1 MTTRDDAYDLIG
13 VGFGPSNLALA
24 VRLAQSDA
32 AGTLRTAFLE
42 RQHEFGWHRGMLL
55 DDSRMQISFLKDL
68 AMLRDPTSRFTFV
81 NYLFEQG
88 RLQDFVNLK
97 QFYPTRIEFHDYL
110 RWVARGFDDLVGYGE
125 DVASVQPVFDTRD
138 RRVVTHLRVRSTD
151 ASGRSRER
159 ATRALSVGI
168 GGTPA
173 VPAPF
178 AALASRRDPALVHSS
193 AYLSSIERV
202 VGDGSAR
209 KRVAVVGGGQS
220 AAEVFVDLTRRFAHV
235 DATLIM
241 RGPALRP
248 ADDSPFVNEIF
259 NPSFTDTVYAQSDDA
274 RRATLETFRS
284 TNYSVVDRPLI
295 ESIYELF
302 YLQRVRA
309 DARHRLLANAQID
322 SARRIDSS
330 LAARSDTAA
339 DTSGPIELLVRAGVD
354 GQRSVE
360 RFDGVVLATGYR
372 RDAHLKLLEGITDA
386 LGESP
391 AHCNVGRDYR
401 LQTGEHFQPRI
412 YLQGCCEDTHGLSD
426 TLLSVL
432 ACRADEIAASLL
444 QPIARNGK
452 HDAIRAQAHTG
463 ASDSREAFAL

>member
-1 MTTRDDAYDLIG
+1 MTKRDEAYDLIG

-24 VRLAQSDA
+24 VRLAQEERA
-32 AGTLRTAFLE
+32 TPLRTTFLE
-42 RQHEFGWHRGMLL
+42 RQPEFGWHRGMLL

-97 QFYPTRIEFHDYL
+97 QFYPTRVEFEDYL
-110 RWVARGFDDLVGYGE
+110 RWVARGFDHLVGYGE
-125 DVASVQPVFDTRD
+125 NVTSIEPILDPVD
-138 RRVVTHLRVRSTD
+138 RRVVTHLRVHSTD
-151 ASGRSRER
+151 ASGQAR
-159 ATRALSVGI
+159 ARNAHALSIGI
-168 GGTPA
+168 GGAPA

-178 AALASRRDPALVHSS
+178 ASLASRRDPALVHSS
-193 AYLSSIERV
+193 AYLSSIGRL
-202 VGDGSAR
+202 VGDGAVR
-209 KRVAVVGGGQS
+209 KRVAVIGGGQS
-220 AAEVFVDLTRRFAHV
+220 AAEVFVDLTRRFPHV

-241 RGPALRP
+241 RAPALRP

-259 NPSFTDTVYAQSDDA
+259 NPSFTDIVYAQPRDA
-274 RRATLETFRS
+274 RRATLDAFRS

-302 YLQRVRA
+302 YMQRVRG
-309 DARHRLLANAQID
+309 DARHRLIANASID

-330 LAARSDTAA
+330 ASA
-339 DTSGPIELLVRAGVD
+339 GGEIELLLRSAVD
-354 GQRSVE
+354 AERSVE
-360 RFDGVVLATGYR
+360 RFDAVVLATGYR
-372 RDAHLKLLEGITDA
+372 RDGHWALLEGLADA
-386 LGESP
+386 LGASP
-391 AHCNVGRDYR
+391 ASCDVTREYR

-432 ACRADEIAASLL
+432 ACRADEIAGSLL
-444 QPIARNGK
+444 QATAGYRTTK
-452 HDAIRAQAHTG
+452 DIRAQARNG
-463 ASDSREAFAL
+463 VSDSREAFAL

>member
-32 AGTLRTAFLE
+32 AGLLRTTYLE
-42 RQHEFGWHRGMLL
+42 RQPEFGWHRGMLL

-125 DVASVQPVFDTRD
+125 DVTSIEPVFDTRD
-138 RRVVTHLRVRSTD
+138 RRVVTHVRVRSLD
-151 ASGRSRER
+151 AAGRVRER
-159 ATRALSVGI
+159 AARALSIGI
-168 GGTPA
+168 GGAPA

-178 AALASRRDPALVHSS
+178 ASLAARRDPALVHSS
-193 AYLSSIERV
+193 AYLSSIGALI
-202 VGDGSAR
+202 GDGSAR
-209 KRVAVVGGGQS
+209 RRVAVIGGGQS
-220 AAEVFVDLTRRFAHV
+220 AAEVFVDLTRRFPNV

-259 NPSFTDTVYAQSDDA
+259 NPSFTDVIYAQPDDR

-302 YLQRVRA
+302 YMQRVRA
-309 DARHRLLANAQID
+309 DVRHRLIANASID
-322 SARRIDSS
+322 SAGRIETN
-330 LAARSDTAA
+330 ARE
-339 DTSGPIELLVRAGVD
+339 SGIELHVRAGE
-354 GQRSVE
+354 GAQRCVE
-360 RFDGVVLATGYR
+360 RFDAVVLATGYR
-372 RDAHLKLLEGITDA
+372 RDGHLALLEGLTDA
-386 LGESP
+386 LGVSP
-391 AHCNVGRDYR
+391 ARCDVTRDYR
-401 LQTGEHFQPRI
+401 LQTGGHFQPHI

-444 QPIARNGK
+444 QRAPQPPRA
-452 HDAIRAQAHTG
+452 DAIRAQAHNG
-463 ASDSREAFAL
+463 ASDSLAAVAL